1 MVLSAPERITR
12 LIEVAAALSKT
23 MTPEQVAEVVTT
35 KGLSALGARGGALL
49 RLDDEAGDYVLHA
62 FTDGEARSVVRLPQ
76 GADLP
81 IAVCARTGQALSA
94 GPESMCLPLLIRG
107 HSIGAITLEFGP
119 GGPLGPEALAFLEAT
134 VEQCSQALERARLY
148 ALERVRR
155 EELEHS
161 NRMKDDFLGIVS
173 HELRTPLSAIL
184 GWARMLKRGMLTSPR
199 ARERALEAIERNAS
213 LQARLVD
220 DLLDVSR
227 IVSGKLALDMAPVDL
242 AAIIEAA
249 IDSVRPSLLAKGL
262 EIGTKIDD
270 ERVTVHGD
278 ARRLQQVVWNLLT
291 NAIKFTPP
299 GGRIEIVLE
308 RSERVACVSIRDN
321 GIGIPA
327 DVLPRIFERFKQ
339 ADGTAT
345 RLYGGLGLGLSIV
358 RHVVESHGGRAEAR
372 SEGEGCG
379 AEMLIE
385 LPVAETDLPSSNR
398 SGDVES
404 DRARLVGARVLLVDE
419 NDESRELLATALEAE
434 GAELWTVGRVREAL
448 ETIGSWRPDVI
459 VSDIATHEEEGYAFI
474 REVRALA
481 PDVGGNTPAVALT
494 ELARP
499 ADRARAVSAGFQ
511 AQLPKPVDP
520 RELVRA
526 VARFWPPAEGRGDRE
541 GGTEESEDREG

>member
-35 KGLSALGARGGALL
+35 RGLAALGARGGALL
-49 RLDDEAGDYVLHA
+49 RLDDEAGEYVLHA
-62 FTDGEARSVVRLPQ
+62 SADGEPRSLVRLPL

-81 IAVCARTGQALSA
+81 IAACARTGRALSA

-107 HSIGAITLEFGP
+107 HAIGAIALEFGP
-119 GGPLGPEALAFLEAT
+119 GAPLGPEALAFLEAT

-184 GWARMLKRGMLTSPR
+184 GWARMLRRGMLTSPR
-199 ARERALEAIERNAS
+199 ARERALDAIERNAS

-227 IVSGKLALDMAPVDL
+227 IVSGKLALDVTPVDL

-249 IDSVRPSLLAKGL
+249 IDSVRPSLLSKGL
-262 EIGTKIDD
+262 ELGTRMHD
-270 ERVTVHGD
+270 ERVTVLGD

-299 GGRIEIVLE
+299 GGHIEIVLTRDE
-308 RSERVACVSIRDN
+308 RAAVVSVRDT

-372 SEGEGCG
+372 SDGEGRG

-385 LPVAETDLPSSNR
+385 LPIADAEVPSSTR
-398 SGDVES
+398 MGGDVDSE
-404 DRARLVGARVLLVDE
+404 RARLEGARVLLVEEDA
-419 NDESRELLATALEAE
+419 ESRELLATALEAE
-434 GAELWTVGRVREAL
+434 GAELWAVGRAREAL
-448 ETIGSWRPDVI
+448 ETIGSWHPNVI
-459 VSDIATHEEEGYAFI
+459 VSDIASHEEEGYAFI

-481 PDVGGNTPAVALT
+481 PDDGGRTPAVALT
-494 ELARP
+494 GGVQP
-499 ADRARAVSAGFQ
+499 ADRLRVLSAGFQ
-511 AQLPKPVDP
+511 THLPKPVDP
-520 RELVRA
+520 RELVQA
-526 VARFWPPAEGRGDRE
+526 VVRLWLPGRDA
-541 GGTEESEDREG
+541 T

>member
-1 MVLSAPERITR
+1 MVQSAPERITR
-12 LIEVAAALSKT
+12 LIEVAAALSRA

-35 KGLSALGARGGALL
+35 KGIAALGARGGALL

-62 FTDGEARSVVRLPQ
+62 CADGEPRSVVRLPL
-76 GADLP
+76 ASDLP
-81 IAVCARTGQALSA
+81 IAACARTGRPVSA
-94 GPESMCLPLLIRG
+94 EPESLCLPLLIRG
-107 HSIGAITLEFGP
+107 HAIGAIALEFGA
-119 GGPLGPEALAFLEAT
+119 GTALGPEALAFLQAT

-227 IVSGKLALDMAPVDL
+227 IVSGKLAFDMAPVDM

-249 IDSVRPSLLAKGL
+249 IDSVRPSLLSKGL
-262 EIGTKIDD
+262 EIGTTLDD
-270 ERVTVHGD
+270 QRSTVLGD

-291 NAIKFTPP
+291 NAIKFTPA

-308 RSERVACVSIRDN
+308 RSERTARLSVRDS

-327 DVLPRIFERFKQ
+327 EVLPRIFERFKQ

-372 SEGEGCG
+372 SDGEGRG
-379 AEMLIE
+379 AEMVIE
-385 LPVAETDLPSSNR
+385 LPIAEIDVPSSAR
-398 SGDVES
+398 TGDAES
-404 DRARLVGARVLLVDE
+404 ERARLEGARVLLVDE

-434 GAELWTVGRVREAL
+434 GAELWAVGRARDAL
-448 ETIGSWRPDVI
+448 ETIGSWRPNVI
-459 VSDIATHEEEGYAFI
+459 VSDVANHEEEGYAFM

-481 PDVGGNTPAVALT
+481 PDAGGRTPAVALT
-494 ELARP
+494 GVPRP
-499 ADRARAVSAGFQ
+499 TDRARALAAGFQ
-511 AQLPKPVDP
+511 THLSKLVDP
-520 RELVRA
+520 RELVQA
-526 VARFWPPAEGRGDRE
+526 IARLWPPSSDGETGRE
-541 GGTEESEDREG
+541 

>member
-35 KGLSALGARGGALL
+35 KGLTALGARAGALL

-62 FTDGEARSVVRLPQ
+62 CVDGEPRSVVRLQ
-76 GADLP
+76 LGANLP
-81 IAVCARTGQALSA
+81 IAVCARTGRALSA
-94 GPESMCLPLLIRG
+94 GPETMCLPLLIRG
-107 HSIGAITLEFGP
+107 HAIGAVALEFDP
-119 GGPLGPEALAFLEAT
+119 RGPLGPEALAFLEAT

-148 ALERVRR
+148 ALERIRR

-249 IDSVRPSLLAKGL
+249 IDSVRPSLLSKGL
-262 EIGTKIDD
+262 EIGTTLDAQQVI
-270 ERVTVHGD
+270 VQGD
-278 ARRLQQVVWNLLT
+278 ARRLQQVVWNLLA

-299 GGRIEIVLE
+299 GGRIEIVLA
-308 RSERVACVSIRDN
+308 RRDRTASVSVRDS

-327 DVLPRIFERFKQ
+327 DVLPKIFERFKQ

-345 RLYGGLGLGLSIV
+345 RLHGGLGLGLSIV
-358 RHVVESHGGRAEAR
+358 RHVVESHGGRAEAH
-372 SEGEGCG
+372 SDGEGLG
-379 AEMLIE
+379 AEMVIE
-385 LPVAETDLPSSNR
+385 LPIADADVPSSAR
-398 SGDVES
+398 TAEVES

-419 NDESRELLATALEAE
+419 NDESRELLATALESE
-434 GAELWTVGRVREAL
+434 GAELWTVARVREAL
-448 ETIGSWRPDVI
+448 ATIESWRPDVI
-459 VSDIATHEEEGYAFI
+459 VSDIATHQEEGYAFI
-474 REVRALA
+474 REVRALEA
-481 PDVGGNTPAVALT
+481 DSGGLTPAVALT
-494 ELARP
+494 AFARP
-499 ADRARAVSAGFQ
+499 TDHLRVLAAGFQ
-511 AQLPKPVDP
+511 THLPKPVDP

-526 VARFWPPAEGRGDRE
+526 VASLWPPAHEPG
-541 GGTEESEDREG
+541 

>member
-12 LIEVAAALSKT
+12 LIEVASAFSKT
-23 MTPEQVAEVVTT
+23 MTPEQVADVVTT
-35 KGLSALGARGGALL
+35 KGLPALGARGGALL

-62 FTDGEARSVVRLPQ
+62 CADGEPRSVVHLPLA
-76 GADLP
+76 ADVP
-81 IAVCARTGQALSA
+81 IAVCARTGRALSVE
-94 GPESMCLPLLIRG
+94 PESLCLPLLIRG
-107 HSIGAITLEFGP
+107 HAIGAIALEFGP
-119 GGPLGPEALAFLEAT
+119 GGPPGQEALAFLEAT

-148 ALERVRR
+148 ALERIRR

-184 GWARMLKRGMLTSPR
+184 GWARMLRRGMLTSPQ
-199 ARERALEAIERNAS
+199 ARERALDAIERNAS

-227 IVSGKLALDMAPVDL
+227 IVSGKLAFDMTPVDL

-249 IDSVRPSLLAKGL
+249 IDSVRPSLLSKGL
-262 EIGTKIDD
+262 EIGTTLAS
-270 ERVTVHGD
+270 ERVTVLGD

-299 GGRIEIVLE
+299 GGRIEIVLA
-308 RSERVACVSIRDN
+308 RSERMAIVSVCDT

-358 RHVVESHGGRAEAR
+358 RHVVESHGGRAAAR
-372 SEGEGCG
+372 SDGEGRG
-379 AEMLIE
+379 AEMVVE
-385 LPVAETDLPSSNR
+385 LPIAEVDAPSSSR
-398 SGDVES
+398 PGDVEPE
-404 DRARLVGARVLLVDE
+404 RARLEGARVLLVDE
-419 NDESRELLATALEAE
+419 DDESRELLATGLEAE
-434 GAELWTVGRVREAL
+434 GAELWAVARAHEAI

-459 VSDIATHEEEGYAFI
+459 VSDIATHEDEGYAFI
-474 REVRALA
+474 RAVRALA
-481 PDVGGNTPAVALT
+481 PDFGGLTPAVALT
-494 ELARP
+494 AGPRP
-499 ADRARAVSAGFQ
+499 TARARALSAGFQ
-511 AQLPKPVDP
+511 ANLPKPVDL
-520 RELVRA
+520 RELVLA
-526 VARFWPPAEGRGDRE
+526 VARLWPSAPDPDG
-541 GGTEESEDREG
+541 